1 MADITITEFKA
12 RFPEF
17 TAVADDDVGQYIQ
30 TAYTLSDVSR
40 EATYYTAAHL
50 GSLDLAE
57 RSATTIAPVDD
68 RGGTIIEESFGPKK
82 LKFLQQAMN
91 SREVFYT
98 GTAYGRLALAL
109 ENRAPAGIMSV
120 RNA

>member
-1 MADITITEFKA
+1 MADITVADFRT

-17 TAVADDDVGQYIQ
+17 SAQSDDDVGQYLA
-30 TAYTLSDVSR
+30 TAYQLSDVSR
-40 EATYYTAAHL
+40 EATLYTAAHL
-50 GSLDLAE
+50 GSLDDAE
-57 RSATTIAPVDD
+57 RSATVIAAVDD

-82 LKFLQQAMN
+82 LKFLQQAMD

-109 ENRAPAGIMSV
+109 ENRAPAAIMSV

>member
-1 MADITITEFKA
+1 MADITVAEFRA

-17 TAVADDDVGQYIQ
+17 AAESDDDVAQLID
-30 TAYTLSDVSR
+30 TAYILSDVSR
-40 EATYYTAAHL
+40 EATLNLAAHL
-50 GSLDLAE
+50 GTLYVGEQALV
-57 RSATTIAPVDD
+57 IDD

-82 LKFLQQAMN
+82 LKFLQQAMD

-120 RNA
+120 RNG

>member
-1 MADITITEFKA
+1 MPDITVAEFRA

-17 TAVADDDVGQYIQ
+17 AAESDADVGQYID
-30 TAYTLSDVSR
+30 TAYILSDVSR
-40 EATYYTAAHL
+40 EATLHLAAHL
-50 GSLDLAE
+50 GSLYDAE
-57 RSATTIAPVDD
+57 RPATAIAPADD

-82 LKFLQQAMN
+82 LKFLQQAMD

-98 GTAYGRLALAL
+98 GTTYGRLALAL
-109 ENRAPAGIMSV
+109 ENRAPAAIMSV